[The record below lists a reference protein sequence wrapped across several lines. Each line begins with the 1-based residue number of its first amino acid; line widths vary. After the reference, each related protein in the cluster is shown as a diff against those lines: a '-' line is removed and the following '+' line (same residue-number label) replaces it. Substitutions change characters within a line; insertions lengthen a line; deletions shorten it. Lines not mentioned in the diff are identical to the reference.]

1 MTRWTTEAPD
11 ALLSN
16 PGRSELTSAA
26 SVSAP
31 DSCRSRIRARISA
44 FGWCNRKVPLQEQVL
59 ERAARLRML
68 EPETHF
74 NTRLTQQ
81 GGNARMGQVAAI
93 WRDIPQEAV

>member
-1 MTRWTTEAPD
+1 
-11 ALLSN
+11 
-16 PGRSELTSAA
+16 
-26 SVSAP
+26 
-31 DSCRSRIRARISA
+31 
-44 FGWCNRKVPLQEQVL
+44 
-59 ERAARLRML
+59 ML